1 MGVSDFTAYILPSQ
15 GNSLLFNCGALS
27 EKVQDVTKISITG
40 LESSP
45 YQDKVTKKMDN
56 TSSNDALTISSFT
69 DRVYTPA
76 GGPSQPIVVS
86 AGGKKILE
94 LARDNMNEVVVW
106 NPWENASKDM
116 GDFRPQD
123 GYRTMICVEAGAV
136 KGWLSLDQ
144 GETWEGG
151 VTAILS

>member
-1 MGVSDFTAYILPSQ
+1 M
-15 GNSLLFNCGALS
+15 
-27 EKVQDVTKISITG
+27 QDVKTLSITG

-45 YQDKVTKKMDN
+45 YHDKVTKKTDN
-56 TSSNDALTISSFT
+56 TSPNEPLTISSFT

-76 GGPSQPIVVS
+76 GAPSQPIVVS
-86 AGGKKILE
+86 VGGEKIFE
-94 LARDNMNEVVVW
+94 VVRDNMNEIVVW

-116 GDFRPQD
+116 SDFKPQE
-123 GYRTMICVEAGAV
+123 GYKTVICVEAGAV

-151 VTAILS
+151 VTAVLS